1 LSVINISEV
10 IPFLNSFRNRGVNM
24 KLLVL
29 VLNKT
34 EKLDE
39 LLTEFANRNISGA
52 TVLESM
58 GMARLL
64 SHKHDEDEIP
74 FLGALRVFLNPEREK
89 SKTIFAAIPDEQL
102 TEAVGII
109 ESIVGDLSAHD
120 TGVVFSVPIDYT
132 KGICKIGE

>member
-1 LSVINISEV
+1 
-10 IPFLNSFRNRGVNM
+10 M
-24 KLLVL
+24 KLLIL
-29 VLNKT
+29 VLSKT

-52 TVLESM
+52 TVLDSM

-74 FLGALRVFLNPEREK
+74 FIGSLRVFLNPEREK
-89 SKTIFAAIPDEQL
+89 SNVIFTAIQDEQL
-102 TEAVGII
+102 TEVVSII
-109 ESIVGDLSAHD
+109 ESVIGDLSVPD

-132 KGICKIGE
+132 KGLCKIGK